1 MQDRK
6 PNILFIL
13 TDQQRRD
20 SMRAYGNNWI
30 KTPNLDKLA
39 DKSFVFENAYVTQP
53 VCTPA
58 RAPSEPFCP
67 RCPPGKVPPP
77 AQAIYSSLRGATKR
91 REARLL
97 LLQRV

>member
-13 TDQQRRD
+13 TDQQRQD

-39 DKSFVFENAYVTQP
+39 
-53 VCTPA
+53 
-58 RAPSEPFCP
+58 
-67 RCPPGKVPPP
+67 
-77 AQAIYSSLRGATKR
+77 
-91 REARLL
+91 
-97 LLQRV
+97 